1 MITDA
6 QTRFSTAQ
14 AVTTGTQLSTN
25 SYDLGSA
32 RDVGGGR
39 RLKVFCNVGA
49 TFTGGTSLQVN
60 IVEDSASNL
69 GTATVVIAGQVIAEA
84 NLTAGAKLLDIDLPK
99 TTKRYVGLQFV
110 TVGTHGAGA
119 VDAGIVLDTDSAIYY
134 PANTGF

>member
-25 SYDLGSA
+25 NYDLGLA
-32 RDVGGGR
+32 RDVGGGN
-39 RLKVFCNVGA
+39 RLRIFCNVGT

-60 IVEDSASNL
+60 VIEDSASNM
-69 GTATVVIAGQVIAEA
+69 GTATVIINGPVVAEA
-84 NLTAGAKLLDIDLPK
+84 SLVAGLRLLEVALPK
-99 TTKRYVGLQFV
+99 TTKRYIGLQFV
-110 TVGTHGAGA
+110 TVGVHGAGA
-119 VDAGIVLDTDSAIYY
+119 VDAGIVLEADSGIYY